1 MNKPLHVTIPIAKI
15 DEDQRMVYGYA
26 TVEEIDAHGEIIG
39 YDASKKAFG
48 AWIGN
53 IRDMH
58 QDIAVGKNMETEFD
72 DEAKGVWIGA
82 KISESDDGEQA
93 WIKVKEG
100 VYSGFSIGGKINDA
114 EVRTMSVDGKKKSV
128 TVITDYDLGEVSL
141 VDNPACPSAIFQM
154 VKSVDGKLEQTEE
167 IQKGLGR
174 PVHWW
179 EKQFKFSDSQNIM
192 KADFMTY
199 NENSMSDKKTTLA
212 KSLWE
217 ADMLVDLAE
226 CLADFIYW
234 KSYEGEDNAELKAA
248 LESIK
253 QAAIAELEEPENFPE
268 VVSVAIEN
276 ACRALNISK
285 KEELVTMIT
294 DRKEAKKS
302 IVKTGSNVVDGDARD
317 TNAASVTEVVAGTA
331 PVKPA
336 AIAVPKK
343 VYAKDG
349 VTTTQ
354 KSADL
359 PVNDTEEAAAEAGVP
374 VAGAEVE
381 VEQDVLGEDGQ
392 PTGEKET
399 VTVTQPLVN
408 ADGEELAEVDENG
421 DPVEAPAAEEPETP
435 EAEEEEPE
443 APAADPTSGED
454 DKPKKFAPVSTLKK
468 STGND
473 DLAKMVS
480 AAVAEGIAKAVAP
493 LEEQIAELKKQ
504 PAASKVRKTY
514 TVKKGEAVDGSQ
526 SEDDSA
532 EGKLKAEFD
541 QLNKRAD
548 ELAASPDAGTHDER
562 LQVAFKLRKLS
573 RQLDPASVAQNAA
586 VRATFNRGQ

>member
-1 MNKPLHVTIPIAKI
+1 MNKPLHVTIPISKI

-39 YDASKKAFG
+39 YEASKKAFG

-72 DEAKGVWIGA
+72 DAAKGVWIGA

-114 EVRTMSVDGKKKSV
+114 EVRQMDVGGKRKGV

-154 VKSVDGKLEQTEE
+154 VKSVDGHLEQVENLE
-167 IQKGLGR
+167 KGLGR

-199 NENSMSDKKTTLA
+199 NDNSMSDKKTTLT

-217 ADMLVDLAE
+217 ASMLVDLAM
-226 CLADFIYW
+226 CLSDYIYW
-234 KSYEGEDNAELKAA
+234 KAWEGEDMTELKDALTVIQSAA
-248 LESIK
+248 AKEIT
-253 QAAIAELEEPENFPE
+253 EPENFPE
-268 VVSVAIEN
+268 VEVAIEN
-276 ACRALNISK
+276 ATRALNISK
-285 KEELVTMIT
+285 KEELVTMSKDIH
-294 DRKEAKKS
+294 DRKNSIEKS
-302 IVKTGSNVVDGDARD
+302 GSNVVDGDARD
-317 TNAASVTEVVAGTA
+317 TNAASTTEVIAGTA

-354 KSADL
+354 KSAD
-359 PVNDTEEAAAEAGVP
+359 AAED
-374 VAGAEVE
+374 AE
-381 VEQDVLGEDGQ
+381 
-392 PTGEKET
+392 
-399 VTVTQPLVN
+399 
-408 ADGEELAEVDENG
+408 DE
-421 DPVEAPAAEEPETP
+421 
-435 EAEEEEPE
+435 EAEEVVPAE
-443 APAADPTSGED
+443 ADVTPAEDAPVVPAEDTEDGAEDADDAAADEDEDKSGEGEG
-454 DKPKKFAPVSTLKK
+454 KKSATAEFKK
-468 STGND
+468 STGDSD
-473 DLAKMVS
+473 DLAKSILSGVEKLIEKS
-480 AAVAEGIAKAVAP
+480 IAP
-493 LEEQIAELKKQ
+493 LKEEIETLKKQ
-504 PAASKVRKTY
+504 PAASKVKSTF
-514 TVKKGEAVDGSQ
+514 TVKKGEDVNTDP
-526 SEDDSA
+526 SEDASA

-541 QLNKRAD
+541 TLNKRAD
-548 ELAASPDAGTHDER
+548 ELAADPNVGTPEER
-562 LQVAFKLRKLS
+562 MQVGFKLRKLS

>member
-39 YDASKKAFG
+39 YEASKKAFG
-48 AWIGN
+48 DWIGN

-114 EVRTMSVDGKKKSV
+114 EIRQMSVDGKKKGV

-154 VKSVDGKLEQTEE
+154 VKSVDGHLQEVEKIE
-167 IQKGLGR
+167 KGLGR

-192 KADFMTY
+192 KADFMSY
-199 NENSMSDKKTTLA
+199 NEDSMSDKRTTLT
-212 KSLWE
+212 KGLWE
-217 ADMLVDLAE
+217 ASMLVDLAM
-226 CLADFIYW
+226 CLSDYIYW
-234 KSYEGEDNAELKAA
+234 KAWEGEDMTELKDALTVIQSAA
-248 LESIK
+248 AKEIT
-253 QAAIAELEEPENFPE
+253 EPENFPE
-268 VVSVAIEN
+268 VEVAIEN
-276 ACRALNISK
+276 ATKALNISK
-285 KEELVTMIT
+285 KEELVTMSKDIA
-294 DRKEAKKS
+294 DRKKSVVGQEDRDEEA
-302 IVKTGSNVVDGDARD
+302 NVV
-317 TNAASVTEVVAGTA
+317 VTAEENGKPADPDA
-331 PVKPA
+331 PVVDA
-336 AIAVPKK
+336 AEGAE
-343 VYAKDG
+343 DSEEE
-349 VTTTQ
+349 VTDADASEDD
-354 KSADL
+354 SAD
-359 PVNDTEEAAAEAGVP
+359 DDASDEDAEDSDD
-374 VAGAEVE
+374 GAE
-381 VEQDVLGEDGQ
+381 D
-392 PTGEKET
+392 
-399 VTVTQPLVN
+399 
-408 ADGEELAEVDENG
+408 
-421 DPVEAPAAEEPETP
+421 AEEP
-435 EAEEEEPE
+435 
-443 APAADPTSGED
+443 AAD
-454 DKPKKFAPVSTLKK
+454 DKDKDGKGGKGKKSASATFKK
-468 STGND
+468 STAND
-473 DLAKMVS
+473 DLAKSILSGVEALIEKS
-480 AAVAEGIAKAVAP
+480 VTP
-493 LEEQIAELKKQ
+493 LKEEIERLKKQ
-504 PAASKVRKTY
+504 PAVSKAKSTF
-514 TVKKGEAVDGSQ
+514 TVKKGEDVDGSP

-548 ELAASPDAGTHDER
+548 ELALDPNAGTPEER
-562 LQVAFKLRKLS
+562 MQVGFKLRKLS